1 MADINMADTDIGELE
16 LSGIEKESPSN
27 CLNAMINTH
36 LLIVIQTENPPLTKY
51 YVNVESVKV
60 DDEDRT

>member
-27 CLNAMINTH
+27 CLNTMINTH